1 MVAELVKKKE
11 GTHREPPSHTVKHGH
26 PRYVYLVIA
35 NEVPLSMTALDE
47 HKKSYKCIVACE
59 SEENAEMLGKG
70 IYAPKPYTVECYDLK
85 VALKEA
91 ASHGLRGVWIR
102 DIGEI
107 VKL

>member
-11 GTHREPPSHTVKHGH
+11 GLHREPPSHAVKQGH

-35 NEVPLSMTALDE
+35 NDTPLTMTAIDD

-59 SEENAEMLGKG
+59 NEENADMLGRG
-70 IYAPKPYTVECYDLK
+70 IYSPKPYSVECYDLR

-91 ASHGLRGVWIR
+91 SNYGLRGVWIR